1 MLPVHFLTIVLNGDP
16 FIRYHLE
23 VFRQLPF
30 PWHWHVVE
38 GVAELVN
45 DTAWSVTQGGRVPQD
60 LHRDGRSGDGTSAYL
75 DRIAAQEPGR
85 VSVYRK
91 PLGTFWRGKLEMVS
105 APLATM
111 TEECL
116 LWQVD
121 ADELWT
127 VEQITRAHRM
137 FLDSPSRTAAL
148 YLCHFFVG
156 PSLVLDRLDS
166 YGNHRSYEWLR
177 TWRYRPGDAWQ
188 SHEPPRLTRS
198 LPDGTVVDLGA
209 ANPFL
214 HEETAAGG
222 LVFQHFAYATRE
234 QVAFKEIYYGYDGA
248 VGRWEAL
255 QAAGRA
261 VGSGTLPLRGFF
273 PWVTDAATVAR
284 AEHALVEPLARPDAE
299 GSWGFVPPAR
309 GTSTAPAVALLRDA
323 GSAVRRRTLVPGE
336 PPPFP
341 TDLIRNVGLFLLD
354 GAGAVLRA
362 SGFLRELR
370 RALPLARITVFA
382 TPDAEAAL
390 ALCPYVNQRVTLP
403 PLKGRA
409 PDDALVSA
417 VRQEIGQQ
425 FRGGFDLAV
434 NPIRGEDASFA
445 NRLMQDTGAPLR
457 LGCRVGR
464 PVRGYYADAFL
475 THVAATPA
483 GLLGALAAGEP
494 DPVTEVWASPAGERA
509 AAALL
514 AEGVPARW
522 RCAVG
527 LSASAGA
534 GSLSELC
541 RSLAARGDTAL
552 VLVGE
557 EAAKGAAA
565 RIAGET
571 GAACRNAVGR
581 LGFDGLCALLR
592 RCDLF
597 VGTGAPAEDI
607 AVAAR
612 LPMVGTGPA
621 HGDPTAEAMES
632 AIAGWLADRAY

>member
-30 PWHWHVVE
+30 PWRWHIVE
-38 GVAELVN
+38 GVAEQVR
-45 DTAWSVTQGGRVPQD
+45 DSSWCAQRGGRVPQD
-60 LHRDGRSGDGTSAYL
+60 LHREGRSCDGTSEYL
-75 DRIAAQEPGR
+75 DRIAAEEPER

-91 PLGTFWRGKLEMVS
+91 PPGVFWQGKVEMVT
-105 APLATM
+105 APLAAM

-127 VEQITRAHRM
+127 AEQIVRARRM
-137 FLDSPSRTAAL
+137 FLDVPSRTAAL

-156 PSLVLDRLDS
+156 PSLVLDRVDS
-166 YGNHRSYEWLR
+166 YGNYRTYEWLR
-177 TWRYRPGDAWQ
+177 TWRYRPGDFWH
-188 SHEPPRLTRS
+188 SHVPPRLMRPQ
-198 LPDGTVVDLGA
+198 PDGTMIELGA

-222 LVFQHFAYATRE
+222 LVFQHFAYATKE
-234 QVAFKEIYYGYDGA
+234 QVAFKEVYYGYDGA
-248 VGRWEAL
+248 VRRWEAL
-255 QAAGRA
+255 QAAGRTA
-261 VGSGTLPLRGFF
+261 DGGTLPLRDFF

-284 AEHALVEPLARPDAE
+284 AEHAPVEPLARPDAD
-299 GSWGFVPPAR
+299 GRWGFVPPAR
-309 GTSTAPAVALLRDA
+309 GVSTAPAVALLRDS
-323 GSAVRRRTLVPGE
+323 GPAVRRRTLVPGE

-341 TDLIRNVGLFLLD
+341 TDLIRSVGVFLLD

-390 ALCPYVNQRVTLP
+390 ALCSYVNQRVTLP
-403 PLKGRA
+403 PLKGRG
-409 PDDALVSA
+409 PEEALVTA
-417 VRQEIGQQ
+417 VRQEIGQR
-425 FRGGFDLAV
+425 FSGAFDLTI
-434 NPIRGEDASFA
+434 NPSRGEDSSFA
-445 NRLMQDTGAPLR
+445 NRLMKDTGAPLR
-457 LGCRVGR
+457 LGCKVGR

-475 THVAATPA
+475 THVAPAPA
-483 GLLGALAAGEP
+483 GLLGALTAGEP
-494 DPVTEVWASPAGERA
+494 DPATEVWTSPNGERA
-509 AAALL
+509 AAAVL

-527 LSASAGA
+527 LSASGGA
-534 GSLSELC
+534 GRLAELC
-541 RSLAARGDTAL
+541 GRLAARGDAVL
-552 VLVGE
+552 FLVGE

-565 RIAGET
+565 RIAGEV
-571 GAACRNAVGR
+571 GAACVNAVGR
-581 LGFDGLCALLR
+581 LDFDGLCALLR

-597 VGTGAPAEDI
+597 VGTGAPVEDI
-607 AVAAR
+607 AAAAL
-612 LPMVGTGPA
+612 LPMVGTGPE
-621 HGDPTAEAMES
+621 HGDPTAEAMEN
-632 AIAGWLADRAY
+632 AIAAWLAGRGY

>member
-30 PWHWHVVE
+30 PWRWHIVE
-38 GVAELVN
+38 GVAEQVR
-45 DTAWSVTQGGRVPQD
+45 DSSWCAQRGGRVPQD
-60 LHRDGRSGDGTSAYL
+60 LHRDGRSSDGTSEYL
-75 DRIAAQEPGR
+75 DRIAAEEPGR

-91 PLGTFWRGKLEMVS
+91 PSGAFWQGKVEMVT
-105 APLATM
+105 APLAAM

-127 VEQITRAHRM
+127 AEQIARARQM

-148 YLCHFFVG
+148 YLCQFFVG
-156 PSLVLDRLDS
+156 PSLVLDKVDH
-166 YGNHRSYEWLR
+166 YGNYRAYEWLR
-177 TWRYRPGDAWQ
+177 TWRYRPGDFWH
-188 SHEPPRLTRS
+188 SHVPPRLMRPQ
-198 LPDGTVVDLGA
+198 PDGPDLELGA

-234 QVAFKEIYYGYDGA
+234 QVAFKEVYYGYDGA
-248 VGRWEAL
+248 VRRWDAL
-255 QAAGRA
+255 QVAGRA
-261 VGSGTLPLRGFF
+261 VGSGTLPLRDFF

-284 AEHALVEPLARPDAE
+284 AEYAMVEPLARPDAD
-299 GSWGFVPPAR
+299 GAWGFVPPAR
-309 GTSTAPAVALLRDA
+309 GASTAPAVALLR
-323 GSAVRRRTLVPGE
+323 GSGPAVRRRTLVPGE
-336 PPPFP
+336 PSPFP
-341 TDLIRNVGLFLLD
+341 TDLVRNVGVFLLD
-354 GAGAVLRA
+354 GMGAVLRA

-370 RALPLARITVFA
+370 RALPLARITAFA

-409 PDDALVSA
+409 PDDALVTA

-425 FRGGFDLAV
+425 FSGAFDLTI
-434 NPIRGEDASFA
+434 NPGRGEDTSFA

-475 THVAATPA
+475 THVAPAPA
-483 GLLGALAAGEP
+483 GLLGALTASEP
-494 DPVTEVWASPAGERA
+494 DPATEVWTSPAGERVA
-509 AAALL
+509 VALL

-527 LSASAGA
+527 LSASVGT

-541 RSLAARGDTAL
+541 RRLAARGDTAMI
-552 VLVGE
+552 LVGE
-557 EAAKGAAA
+557 EAARGAAA
-565 RIAGET
+565 RIAGEAG
-571 GAACRNAVGR
+571 GACMNAVGR

-607 AVAAR
+607 AVAAG
-612 LPMVGTGPA
+612 LPMVGTGPE
-621 HGDPTAEAMES
+621 HGDPSAGAMES
-632 AIAGWLADRAY
+632 AITAWLAGRTY

>member
-45 DTAWSVTQGGRVPQD
+45 DTAWSVAQGGRVPQD
-60 LHRDGRSGDGTSAYL
+60 LHRDGLSSDGTSAYL
-75 DRIAAQEPGR
+75 DRIAAEETGR
-85 VSVYRK
+85 VSVHRK
-91 PLGTFWRGKLEMVS
+91 PPGVFWRGKLEMVS
-105 APLATM
+105 APLAAM

-127 VEQITRAHRM
+127 VEQITRARRM
-137 FLDSPSRTAAL
+137 FLNSPSRTAAL
-148 YLCHFFVG
+148 YLCYFFVG
-156 PSLVLDRLDS
+156 PSLLLDRLDS

-188 SHEPPRLTRS
+188 SHEPPRLTRPQ
-198 LPDGTVVDLGA
+198 PDGSAVDLGA

-234 QVAFKEIYYGYDGA
+234 QVAFKEVYYGYDGA
-248 VGRWEAL
+248 VRQWDAL
-255 QAAGRA
+255 QAAGRS
-261 VGSGTLPLRGFF
+261 VGGGTLALRDFF
-273 PWVTDAATVAR
+273 PWVTDAATVVR

-299 GSWGFVPPAR
+299 GTWGFVPPAR
-309 GTSTAPAVALLRDA
+309 GASTAPAVALLRDS

-341 TDLIRNVGLFLLD
+341 TDLIQSVGVFLLD

-362 SGFLRELR
+362 SGVLRELR

-417 VRQEIGQQ
+417 VRREIGEQ
-425 FRGGFDLAV
+425 FRGAFDLAV
-434 NPIRGEDASFA
+434 NPIRGEDAGFA
-445 NRLMQDTGAPLR
+445 NRLMQDTGALLR

-483 GLLGALAAGEP
+483 GLLGALTTGEP
-494 DPVTEVWASPAGERA
+494 DLAAEVWTSPAGERA

-527 LSASAGA
+527 LSAAT
-534 GSLSELC
+534 GSGTLSELC
-541 RSLAARGDTAL
+541 RRLAARGDTVL

-571 GAACRNAVGR
+571 GTACVNAVGR
-581 LGFDGLCALLR
+581 LGFDGLSALLR

-607 AVAAR
+607 AAAAR
-612 LPMVGTGPA
+612 LPMVGTGPQQ
-621 HGDPTAEAMES
+621 GDPTAEAMEG
-632 AIAGWLADRAY
+632 AIAAWLADHAY

>member
-23 VFRQLPF
+23 MFRQLPF
-30 PWHWHVVE
+30 PWHWHIVE

-45 DTAWSVTQGGRVPQD
+45 DTAWSVTHGGRVPQH
-60 LHRDGRSGDGTSAYL
+60 LHRDGRSSDGTTEYL
-75 DRIAAQEPGR
+75 DRIAEAEPGR
-85 VSVYRK
+85 VSVHRK
-91 PLGTFWRGKLEMVS
+91 PPGVFWQGKLEMVS
-105 APLATM
+105 APLAAM

-127 VEQITRAHRM
+127 VEQIVRARRM
-137 FLDSPSRTAAL
+137 FLESPSRTAAL

-156 PSLVLDRLDS
+156 PSLVLDRLDG

-177 TWRYRPGDAWQ
+177 TWRYRPGDYWQ
-188 SHEPPRLTRS
+188 SHEPPRLVR
-198 LPDGTVVDLGA
+198 PQPEGAVVELGA

-214 HEETAAGG
+214 HEETAAAG

-234 QVAFKEIYYGYDGA
+234 QVAFKEVYYGYDGA
-248 VGRWEAL
+248 VGRWESL
-255 QAAGRA
+255 QAAGRS
-261 VGSGTLPLRGFF
+261 VGGGALPLRDFF
-273 PWVTDAATVAR
+273 LWVTDAATVTR
-284 AEHALVEPLARPDAE
+284 VEHALVEPLARPDAD
-299 GSWGFVPPAR
+299 GRWGFVPPAR
-309 GTSTAPAVALLRDA
+309 GAATAPAVALLRNS
-323 GSAVRRRTLVPGE
+323 GPAVRRRTLVPGE

-341 TDLIRNVGLFLLD
+341 TDLIGSVGVFLLD
-354 GAGAVLRA
+354 GADAALRA
-362 SGFLRELR
+362 SGVLRELR

-403 PLKGRA
+403 SLTGRA
-409 PDDALVSA
+409 PDDALVTA
-417 VRQEIGQQ
+417 VREEIGER
-425 FRGGFDLAV
+425 FDGAFDLAI
-434 NPIRGEDASFA
+434 NPVRGEDAGFA

-475 THVAATPA
+475 THVAPTPA
-483 GLLGALAAGEP
+483 GLLGALGAGDA
-494 DPVTEVWASPAGERA
+494 DPATEVWTSPAGERA

-527 LSASAGA
+527 LSAAT
-534 GSLSELC
+534 GSGTLAELC
-541 RSLAARGDTAL
+541 RRLAARGDTAL

-557 EAAKGAAA
+557 EAARGAAA

-571 GAACRNAVGR
+571 GAACLNAVGR
-581 LGFDGLCALLR
+581 LGFDGLSALLR

-612 LPMVGTGPA
+612 LPMVGTGPQ
-621 HGDPTAEAMES
+621 HGDPTAEAMEG
-632 AIAGWLADRAY
+632 AIAAWLADRAY